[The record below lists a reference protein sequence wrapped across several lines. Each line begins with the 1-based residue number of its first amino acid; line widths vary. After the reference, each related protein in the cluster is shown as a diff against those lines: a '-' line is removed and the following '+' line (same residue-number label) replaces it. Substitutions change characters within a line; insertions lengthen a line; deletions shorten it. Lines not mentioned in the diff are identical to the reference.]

1 MDLDPILRE
10 LRAELKRVE
19 DAISALE
26 AVCRQGRRSMGEDE
40 RQQVSIRMV
49 KYWAWLAENDEDP
62 AVREEARR
70 HLSYACVRAAAGD
83 DRRSQG
89 GA

>member
-40 RQQVSIRMV
+40 
-49 KYWAWLAENDEDP
+49 DP

-70 HLSYACVRAAAGD
+70 HLSNAGVRAAAGD